1 MKPAAESVALRAP
14 SPWQRLWS
22 NVFSRCC
29 LLAILLYTLAA
40 LWGEGVYRYYRGT
53 LLPGCPALTWAPERQ
68 APYNELHMESRYV
81 PPLTRVTW
89 PESTLPDGTRLPPRT
104 HRYWLGSDN
113 LGRDVLQRLIQ
124 GARIAFHVG
133 IMTSLIAIPLGV
145 LLGCLGGYFGGKI
158 DSAVV
163 WL

>member
-1 MKPAAESVALRAP
+1 MKPAAESVALRVP

-22 NVFSRCC
+22 NPFSRVC

-81 PPLTRVTW
+81 PLCAAAH
-89 PESTLPDGTRLPPRT
+89 PR
-104 HRYWLGSDN
+104 HLAREHAPRWHAPAAAHASLLVGLG
-113 LGRDVLQRLIQ
+113 
-124 GARIAFHVG
+124 
-133 IMTSLIAIPLGV
+133 
-145 LLGCLGGYFGGKI
+145 
-158 DSAVV
+158 
-163 WL
+163 